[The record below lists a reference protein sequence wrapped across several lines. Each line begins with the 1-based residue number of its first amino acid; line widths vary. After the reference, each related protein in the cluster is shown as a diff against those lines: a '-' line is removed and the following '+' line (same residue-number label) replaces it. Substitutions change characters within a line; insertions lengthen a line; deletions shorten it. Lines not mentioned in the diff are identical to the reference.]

1 VAASRITPAVVFAPW
16 LYRYPFLQPH
26 WSIASRYCIPLID
39 FGREPEPALSAV
51 KMRELAFR
59 IDR

>member
-1 VAASRITPAVVFAPW
+1 VAASRITPALSVPI
-16 LYRYPFLQPH
+16 LQPH